1 MRFACKNELLGIRR
15 VFFPIGDVFP
25 IPLSFMPSI
34 MLIKLKGISQN
45 MLNIL
50 NIRFFIK
57 ATPLATTSRVGR
69 SYKL

>member
-1 MRFACKNELLGIRR
+1 
-15 VFFPIGDVFP
+15 
-25 IPLSFMPSI
+25 MPI

-57 ATPLATTSRVGR
+57 AIPLATTSRLEGVINYERPTKWVCPEILCIKSSGEQMANHN
-69 SYKL
+69 L